1 MEEEWAPVEMN
12 FANKNP
18 SLRKRASSLQNT
30 LKLEAGRRSGRART
44 SSSIPLVPEDDDEPS
59 SRFNRALVWK
69 YAKRII
75 PAVVLILIGCELLRV
90 YMTQDPC
97 KVLETAKTQLATAM
111 DREDFRPVVPKI
123 IHQQWKNQTVPAKFK
138 QWQKKWQEIF
148 PEPEYKYMLW
158 TDATG
163 KKLIEEHYPFFLKTY
178 NEYPFGIQ
186 RADSMRYF
194 ILHKYGKASFTVVAP
209 GEA

>member
-1 MEEEWAPVEMN
+1 MEGNWDAVEMN

-30 LKLEAGRRSGRART
+30 LKLEAGKRSARART
-44 SSSIPLVPEDDDEPS
+44 SSSIPLMEEDDEAPQ
-59 SRFNRALVWK
+59 SRINRAVVWK
-69 YAKRII
+69 YMKRII
-75 PAVVLILIGCELLRV
+75 PAVFLILLVCELLRV
-90 YMTQDPC
+90 YRTQDPC
-97 KVLETAKTQLATAM
+97 KVLETAKTQLATVGE
-111 DREDFRPVVPKI
+111 RENFRPIVPKI
-123 IHQQWKNQTVPAKFK
+123 IHQQWKNTTVPKRFK
-138 QWQKKWQEIF
+138 QWQQKWQKIF

-158 TDATG
+158 TDASG

-194 ILHKYGKASFTVVAP
+194 ILHRYGKLELMTKMN
-209 GEA
+209 